1 MPIEIRE
8 LNIKATVQNNGSK
21 NADCG
26 PNNKSSSSPSD
37 SQINAIVAQC
47 VEQVI
52 NIIKE
57 KQER

>member
-8 LNIKATVQNNGSK
+8 LQIKATVQDTIATAEST
-21 NADCG
+21 NAAA
-26 PNNKSSSSPSD
+26 D
-37 SQINAIVAQC
+37 SETRMQEIIAVC
-47 VEQVI
+47 VEQVL

>member
-8 LNIKATVQNNGSK
+8 LQIKATVQDTVATTDST
-21 NADCG
+21 NAATAPETRIDE
-26 PNNKSSSSPSD
+26 
-37 SQINAIVAQC
+37 IVAAC
-47 VEQVI
+47 VEQVL